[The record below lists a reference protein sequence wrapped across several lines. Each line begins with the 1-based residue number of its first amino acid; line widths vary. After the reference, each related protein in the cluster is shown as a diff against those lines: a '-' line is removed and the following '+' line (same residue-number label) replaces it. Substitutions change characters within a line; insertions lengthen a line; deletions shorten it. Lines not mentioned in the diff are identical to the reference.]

1 MARVEGLSVEG
12 QGVAGL
18 GLQAH
23 GALKVARHGGVL
35 DAQRGGGE
43 WSKEAAVNMAAKA
56 YAHVP
61 YPVGTPLTLCRD
73 IGQTAM
79 GVGVAHRTLRR

>member
-1 MARVEGLSVEG
+1 
-12 QGVAGL
+12 VAGT

-23 GALKVARHGGVL
+23 GAL
-35 DAQRGGGE
+35 
-43 WSKEAAVNMAAKA
+43 EAAVNMAAKA